1 MINTILGIVG
11 GVIAIVASVLAI
23 RETIARGSPA
33 KITIPPHDAKN
44 GGRYI
49 AIAGVVPRR
58 KRRAQYWVAIQPSDC
73 RGAGSWWPQREPL
86 TFDESGRWTLNR
98 ATLGREGAE
107 GERDIG
113 KTYTITLVEVPPA
126 QQTKFHDAARRDE
139 RLAMPITCNLLDSL
153 EVERVRY
160 AG

>member
-11 GVIAIVASVLAI
+11 GVIAIIASVLGI
-23 RETIARGSPA
+23 RETLRRAAPP

-44 GGRYI
+44 GGRYL
-49 AIAGVVPRR
+49 AIAGVVPRSE
-58 KRRAQYWVAIQPSDC
+58 KRSHYWIAIQPSDC
-73 RGAGSWWPQREPL
+73 RGAGVWWPQGKPL
-86 TFDESGRWTLNR
+86 TFDRLGRWVLKR
-98 ATLGREGAE
+98 ATLGRDGAE
-107 GERDIG
+107 GERDVG

-126 QQTKFHDAARRDE
+126 QQPLFNDAARRGE
-139 RLAMPITCNLLDSL
+139 RLVMPVECNLLDSL